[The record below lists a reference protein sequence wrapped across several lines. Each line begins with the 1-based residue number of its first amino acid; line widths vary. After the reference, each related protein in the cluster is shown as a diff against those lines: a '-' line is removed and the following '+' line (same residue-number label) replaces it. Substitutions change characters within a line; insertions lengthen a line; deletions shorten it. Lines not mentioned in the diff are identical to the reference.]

1 MKKIVKMRVDTGANN
16 DPVLRKQTKAIEIL
30 KNKLLYR
37 RFSSTSILRAGAN
50 PSGFRSRNRNAF

>member
-1 MKKIVKMRVDTGANN
+1 MKKIVKMRGDTGANN

-37 RFSSTSILRAGAN
+37 
-50 PSGFRSRNRNAF
+50 